1 MHSGILSLRIFSIT
15 SGFSIKPSLI
25 HLIFVWIT
33 PQTKSSKVRNI
44 SKDTMTKAVKEF
56 LRLSG
61 IDVVGIARV
70 EKEDLYTFRG
80 FSKKNYNY
88 GDVIEYRFEYAIVF
102 AVAIELDYINRSP
115 SNETFMG
122 AMLALILH

>member
-1 MHSGILSLRIFSIT
+1 
-15 SGFSIKPSLI
+15 
-25 HLIFVWIT
+25 
-33 PQTKSSKVRNI
+33 
-44 SKDTMTKAVKEF
+44 MTKAVKEF